1 MNTLQNF
8 SQNEKTMTSKEIA
21 ELTGK
26 THSNIMV
33 DIRKI
38 VQQLENKRELKFQL
52 MSEAIKIGNGATRKS
67 EYYSLTKKETLL
79 LISGYNVNLRMAII
93 NRWEELENSQPLLP
107 TDYLSA
113 LKMLVVSTEEK
124 ILLAKENE
132 TLQIEKK
139 ENAPKVHFFDT
150 VVESSDVMSMDVVA
164 KMVNT
169 KMGRNKL
176 FEFLRKEKVLQKNN
190 VPYQKYVALGYFKLV
205 ESSYIKKNREV
216 GIGLKTVAFQK
227 GVDFIIKLY
236 KSKNE

>member
-1 MNTLQNF
+1 MNKLQNF

-26 THSNIMV
+26 RHDHVMR
-33 DIRKI
+33 DIKGIFQR
-38 VQQLENKRELKFQL
+38 LENQSQPSFGVAEYKDAQGKPRE
-52 MSEAIKIGNGATRKS
+52 MYI
-67 EYYSLTKKETLL
+67 LTKKETLL

-113 LKMLVVSTEEK
+113 LKMLVVSTEER

-190 VPYQKYVALGYFKLV
+190 VPYQKYVTLGYFKLV

-216 GIGLKTVAFQK
+216 GIGFKTVAFQK

>member
-1 MNTLQNF
+1 MNTLRNF

-26 THSNIMV
+26 LHKNIMR
-33 DIRKI
+33 DILNI
-38 VQQLENKRELKFQL
+38 SQQIENQPQLKFEL
-52 MSEAIKIGNGATRKS
+52 S
-67 EYYSLTKKETLL
+67 EYKDSTGRKLPMYVLTKKETLL

-139 ENAPKVHFFDT
+139 ENAPKVHF
-150 VVESSDVMSMDVVA
+150 
-164 KMVNT
+164 
-169 KMGRNKL
+169 L
-176 FEFLRKEKVLQKNN
+176 IQL
-190 VPYQKYVALGYFKLV
+190 
-205 ESSYIKKNREV
+205 
-216 GIGLKTVAFQK
+216 
-227 GVDFIIKLY
+227 
-236 KSKNE
+236 